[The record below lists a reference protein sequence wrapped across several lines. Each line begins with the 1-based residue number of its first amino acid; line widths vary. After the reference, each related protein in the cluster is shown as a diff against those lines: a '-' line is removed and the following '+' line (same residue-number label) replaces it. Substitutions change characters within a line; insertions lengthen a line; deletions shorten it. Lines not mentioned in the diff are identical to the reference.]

1 MTTTII
7 QERNDKI
14 FNQAKP
20 RKNVEVGGQILEYK
34 ELELTRLHCLLDMGK
49 NREKKSNMMSRFLT
63 WALECALISEGEGT
77 WKG

>member
-14 FNQAKP
+14 FNQGKP

-49 NREKKSNMMSRFLT
+49 NREKK
-63 WALECALISEGEGT
+63 
-77 WKG
+77 